1 MKWINKLC
9 CAVLLLCLISCG
21 TGTEIQDKNQT
32 TRNNV
37 VDVKGLTH
45 NVNCDDVLI
54 GSIAQPYI
62 CGKYL
67 LIVDYK
73 SVDKLIHVFNKDNFE
88 WLYSFGDMGQ
98 GPNDITSVG
107 TVTWNDHTHEFYV
120 IDNVQKKL
128 LSYNADSL
136 SVDHQHLPYIKLKL
150 SDQIIPDQLYFVNDT
165 LSYGS
170 FVKLTENSFQ
180 QTAGKW
186 NLATGS
192 VDMNDYVHPADDKK
206 RIAFSASITQN
217 RIVECNR
224 RFDLM
229 TLYDTDFKLL
239 CNVYGP
245 NWDEKGDRKE
255 HFSNVVICGDKIVAS
270 YIGEDWQNNEG
281 AKWLHVFTIDGD
293 YIKTL
298 DLDRKINRFCYD
310 EDNDRLIFN
319 FDSDIQLGYLNLR
332 DALQ

>member
-1 MKWINKLC
+1 MKIMNKLYFV
-9 CAVLLLCLISCG
+9 ALLACLVSCG
-21 TGTEIQDKNQT
+21 TGSESQDKNQT
-32 TRNNV
+32 TRNND
-37 VDVKGLTH
+37 VDVKGITH
-45 NVNCDDVLI
+45 EMNCDDVLI

-62 CGKYL
+62 CGQYL
-67 LIVDYK
+67 LVVDYK
-73 SVDKLIHVFNKDNFE
+73 SVDKLIHVFNKDNFK

-98 GPNDITSVG
+98 GPSDITSVG
-107 TVTWNDHTHEFYV
+107 TVAWNDNTHEFYV
-120 IDNVQKKL
+120 IDNVQKKM

-136 SVDHQHLPYIKLKL
+136 SVDDQYLPYVKFKL
-150 SDQIIPDQLYFVNDT
+150 SDQIIPDQLYYVNDT

-170 FVKLTENSFQ
+170 FVKLTESSYQ

-186 NLATGS
+186 NLATDS
-192 VDMNDYVHPADDKK
+192 VNLIDYVHPADDKK
-206 RIAFSASITQN
+206 RIAFSASITHD

-229 TLYDTDFKLL
+229 TLYDTNLNL
-239 CNVYGP
+239 VCNVYGP

-255 HFSNVVICGDKIVAS
+255 HFSNVAICGDKIVAS

-281 AKWLHVFTIDGD
+281 AKRLHVFTIDGD

-298 DLDRKINRFCYD
+298 DLGRKINRFCYD

-319 FDSDIQLGYLNLR
+319 FDSDIQFGYLNLQ